1 MEALGLNLG
10 YLFVQ
15 IFNFIIML
23 VVVRAWIL
31 KPVLGLLERRRET
44 IAQGVEDARIAG
56 EARANAEKEAEKII
70 SEAQSKAI
78 ETVREATER
87 AEVVSKD
94 IHNSAETEAA
104 KIRADAAADAERE
117 KERALAELRPQV
129 VALSMAAA
137 QKLVGDALDEQRQHA
152 LLSEFFSGV
161 KSGKVV
167 VLEGS
172 NVSGAS
178 AEVVSALP
186 LNKDEQEAIKKDMLA
201 KVGSQTV
208 TFRVDPSILGGI
220 IVKVGDRVLDS
231 SVAGQLSS
239 MRENLS

>member
-56 EARANAEKEAEKII
+56 EARANAEKEADRII

-87 AEVVSKD
+87 AEVVVKD

-167 VLEGS
+167 VLEGAS
-172 NVSGAS
+172 VSGAS

-186 LNKDEQEAIKKDMLA
+186 LNEDEQEAIKKDMLA